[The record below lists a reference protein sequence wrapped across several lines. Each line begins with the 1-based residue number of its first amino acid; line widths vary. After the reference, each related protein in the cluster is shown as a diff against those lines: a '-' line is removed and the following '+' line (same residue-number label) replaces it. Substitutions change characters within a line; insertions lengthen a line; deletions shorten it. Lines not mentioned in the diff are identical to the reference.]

1 MQQKRWKRGNAKEQP
16 EGQDDPPCARRG
28 QNAAAPRRML
38 LEPLAHAA
46 DARNF
51 AALHAVPPVR
61 AHSDWV
67 RGGERIHRLRRDR
80 RRRIGVHWRGR
91 ERRQPWCHD
100 GCGHFGRK
108 RRVGD
113 RHRRRAT
120 LRCLGRR
127 RGHRLARHSGLS
139 YHRKHRARRFHPALA
154 QIGTL
159 SSTPLPTPFALF
171 FFAAVCK
178 LDCSLKAGNCHSL
191 VGQVRRSRG
200 LERSARGVQGAE
212 GRRGDTTVAL
222 AALCRAAEGTR
233 SSRCLWSS
241 KAARG
246 PPRLPRVSGTTAA
259 QVSRGHAAPCD
270 SPVETVR

>member
-1 MQQKRWKRGNAKEQP
+1 MIVTVVE
-16 EGQDDPPCARRG
+16 PPCVVLVAVVVTVWLG
-28 QNAAAPRRML
+28 TAACRTTANIAP
-38 LEPLAHAA
+38 AA
-46 DARNF
+46 F
-51 AALHAVPPVR
+51 
-61 AHSDWV
+61 
-67 RGGERIHRLRRDR
+67 
-80 RRRIGVHWRGR
+80 
-91 ERRQPWCHD
+91 
-100 GCGHFGRK
+100 
-108 RRVGD
+108 
-113 RHRRRAT
+113 T
-120 LRCLGRR
+120 LRSPKLAVV
-127 RGHRLARHSGLS
+127 RL
-139 YHRKHRARRFHPALA
+139 
-154 QIGTL
+154 I
-159 SSTPLPTPFALF
+159 LF

-212 GRRGDTTVAL
+212 GRRGDTAVAL

-270 SPVETVR
+270 SPVETVRR